1 MFNKVNKE
9 LKWTKLTQASK
20 IFRSK
25 RNIFLRKTGNQDF
38 VSLSLRYYT
47 TTKVGRVRVTTTGLC
62 DPYFVVTTS
71 LECLTLD
78 VGQTEVVTRDQH
90 TKNGFCVMCMQIYT
104 FLIQRLQILVCL
116 VRDECRMRDMS
127 IIFTEKYIYIYTY

>member
-1 MFNKVNKE
+1 MTKRLKE
-9 LKWTKLTQASK
+9 VRRVWKAWSGNDQVLLQSD
-20 IFRSK
+20 
-25 RNIFLRKTGNQDF
+25 NGNQDF

-104 FLIQRLQILVCL
+104 FLIQRLQILKCIVN
-116 VRDECRMRDMS
+116 RTS
-127 IIFTEKYIYIYTY
+127 IMCILQTTVGNGTSLELLNRS